1 MSICCVSV
9 LTPPI
14 GRFSVTLTRVL
25 MSMRIQ
31 SRAILKSVR
40 IYAFLQKQSSFTRT
54 LKPWFDKSIRSKV
67 KAKDIAFKDKS
78 SIPGAYL
85 QAKADLRKSICQ
97 AKVRYCR
104 KLEDCID
111 SNNARDMWSGVQAIK
126 NYKRAKPS
134 IDTSDNTLPDQL
146 NHFYARFD
154 RDNTE
159 PVPCLTHDI
168 SEPAF
173 EIQYFEVKRVI
184 NGLNARKA
192 PGPDGISPRLL
203 KSCVDQLTPVL
214 TDLFNWFLK
223 IREVPLCYKSSVI
236 VPVPKKGAVT
246 CLNDYRPV
254 ALTAVIM
261 KVFERII
268 LSFIND
274 LLPKNLDPGEYA
286 YRGNRSTDD
295 AVNMCL
301 HHVLQHLERGK
312 HNASNYVRLLSWTLV
327 LHSIRLYHPSY
338 M

>member
-1 MSICCVSV
+1 MGKTCKPQSLARRRRFNGLPVIITTILQKQENNDIESLPKSEVFWGNIPALSERGLSTVSICCVSV

-168 SEPAF
+168 SEPA
-173 EIQYFEVKRVI
+173 V
-184 NGLNARKA
+184 
-192 PGPDGISPRLL
+192 
-203 KSCVDQLTPVL
+203 
-214 TDLFNWFLK
+214 
-223 IREVPLCYKSSVI
+223 
-236 VPVPKKGAVT
+236 
-246 CLNDYRPV
+246 
-254 ALTAVIM
+254 
-261 KVFERII
+261 
-268 LSFIND
+268 
-274 LLPKNLDPGEYA
+274 
-286 YRGNRSTDD
+286 
-295 AVNMCL
+295 L
-301 HHVLQHLERGK
+301 HHR
-312 HNASNYVRLLSWTLV
+312 
-327 LHSIRLYHPSY
+327 P
-338 M
+338 

>member
-40 IYAFLQKQSSFTRT
+40 IYAFLQKQSSFTQTLSLGLTSPFVQKSRRRT
-54 LKPWFDKSIRSKV
+54 
-67 KAKDIAFKDKS
+67 AFKDKS

-159 PVPCLTHDI
+159 LVPCLTHDI

-203 KSCVDQLTPVL
+203 KSCVDQLTPVV
-214 TDLFNWFLK
+214 TDLFNWSLK
-223 IREVPLCYKSSVI
+223 IRKVPLCYKSSVI

-268 LSFIND
+268 FSFIND
-274 LLPKNLDPGEYA
+274 LLPKNLDPGQYA

-295 AVNMCL
+295 AVNMCQ

-312 HNASNYVRLLSWTLV
+312 HKASMYIML
-327 LHSIRLYHPSY
+327 
-338 M
+338 